1 MSTQI
6 FRLINEAE
14 AELCHGVRA
23 FYWQPV
29 IDAARRENESNE
41 KLGQAF
47 DHQSRELEIACELM
61 TPEQLTEYRHR
72 AYPKLYPEPDLVHLE
87 EPWIENFTPEVA
99 ERHCR

>member
-14 AELCHGVRA
+14 VELCRGARA
-23 FYWQPV
+23 SYWQSV
-29 IDAARRENESNE
+29 IDDARRENESNE

-47 DHQSRELEIACELM
+47 DDQSRELQIAWDVM

-72 AYPKLYPEPDLVHLE
+72 AYPKFYPRNEGSSLGTLGIGLVKATRE
-87 EPWIENFTPEVA
+87 K
-99 ERHCR
+99 